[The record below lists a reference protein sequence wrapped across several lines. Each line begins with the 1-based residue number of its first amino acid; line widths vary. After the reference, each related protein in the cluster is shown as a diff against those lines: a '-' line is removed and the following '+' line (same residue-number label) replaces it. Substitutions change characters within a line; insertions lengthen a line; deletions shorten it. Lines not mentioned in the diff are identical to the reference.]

1 MVVIFLVTLAKRG
14 DKYNVPILEFYGLS
28 TDEKPLYDDAGASI
42 PNGSVFVEMDSL
54 KVFFYETEKDEWI
67 TKDK

>member
-1 MVVIFLVTLAKRG
+1 MVTLAKRG

-28 TDEKPLYDDAGASI
+28 TDEKPMHDDNGASI
-42 PNGSVFVEMDSL
+42 PNGSVFLEIDTL

-67 TKDK
+67 TKTK